1 MKAKIKEVNE
11 YLRQNLWMD
20 FCVSNIKEGMVQI
33 DGSMDFSWDKNSIEL
48 LFKEAIYIS
57 TVLYEWHKSEKKD
70 FIEIVNNEETK
81 KCLGF
86 CPMDG
91 YISFRINGDM
101 EQIWIF
107 SKSMDYQI
115 YNA

>member
-33 DGSMDFSWDKNSIEL
+33 DGSMDFSWNKNSIEL

-57 TVLYEWHKSEKKD
+57 TVLYEWHKSEEKD
-70 FIEIVNNEETK
+70 FIIVKAKNGNTALWRVCTSPSK
-81 KCLGF
+81 
-86 CPMDG
+86 
-91 YISFRINGDM
+91 ISRR
-101 EQIWIF
+101 
-107 SKSMDYQI
+107 
-115 YNA
+115 